1 MNENTTKTEGA
12 KLGQKPTAKFLLKFT
27 IPTILSYFLMGVF
40 GMVDQIFA
48 SRNMGVEAMAS
59 VSLVLP
65 FLMSLI
71 AFGSMLAMGG
81 CALVTKKLGKNQ
93 HGEARQ
99 NFSLLTIVVTVI
111 ALAIASTTWIL
122 RESVLTGLLGANEQ
136 ILGDALLYMEPLII
150 AGTVIILGIFL
161 VQYMI
166 ANGKPALAMIAT
178 VSGAIVSTIL
188 NIIFIIVLEMG
199 VQGLAIATGVGYSL
213 PAVISLVY
221 FTFARKGSLYF
232 VKPRW
237 DIKAIGRAMANGTS
251 EFITM
256 MMIPVTKI
264 VMNNILINMD
274 GIGVMGVASAG
285 IAMGLMNIFS
295 ALFIGFSA
303 GMAPIVTFNHGSKK
317 SHGMESGAGQG
328 RRENL
333 RNLYKKGLVMVGA
346 LSVIALLL
354 TTSLASPLVSIFE
367 TRLMVDFDFLA
378 GIPIYYDIHTMTV
391 RGLRIISSGFLLMG
405 INIFAT
411 QWFTAFNDGL
421 VSGFISLMQTAVFT
435 VTLLLTLPRVLDL
448 NGVWM
453 ALPLAEVLTVALSIF
468 FLVKMGQ
475 KYHYAKPRNLLVQ
488 A

>member
-1 MNENTTKTEGA
+1 MNEIATNNQEAG
-12 KLGQKPTAKFLLKFT
+12 LGQKPTATFLLKFT

-81 CALVTKKLGKNQ
+81 CALVTKKLGKNKHQ
-93 HGEARQ
+93 EARQ

-111 ALAIASTTWIL
+111 ALAIALTTWFL
-122 RESVLTGLLGANEQ
+122 RESVLTGLLGANEE
-136 ILGDALLYMEPLII
+136 ILSDALLYMEPLII
-150 AGTVIILGIFL
+150 AGTVIIVGIFL

-178 VSGAIVSTIL
+178 VSGAVVSTIL

-221 FTFARKGSLYF
+221 FAFARKGPLYF
-232 VKPRW
+232 VKPKW
-237 DIKAIGRAMANGTS
+237 SIKVIGRAMANGTS

-285 IAMGLMNIFS
+285 IAMGLMNIFA

-303 GMAPIVTFNHGSKK
+303 GMAPIVAFNHGSK
-317 SHGMESGAGQG
+317 
-328 RRENL
+328 RENL
-333 RNLYKKGLVMVGA
+333 RVLYKKGLAMVGV
-346 LSVIALLL
+346 LSIIALLL
-354 TTSLASPLVSIFE
+354 TTLLAGPLVSIFE
-367 TRLMVDFDFLA
+367 TRLMVGFDFA
-378 GIPIYYDIHTMTV
+378 VGFPIYYDIHAMTT

-435 VTLLLTLPRVLDL
+435 VTLLLTLPRVMDL
-448 NGVWM
+448 NGVWA

-468 FLVKMGQ
+468 FLVKMGR
-475 KYHYAKPRNLLVQ
+475 KYHYAKISV
-488 A
+488 